1 MYSAKRS
8 EDLREVLGRGEG
20 FALSELI
27 FTRFT
32 RLAEAHKEEQRF
44 ASGFR
49 YGDKEGAEMLGERFR
64 IGRFPHCIGK
74 CLDRTVPNRHTEPL
88 NPNAVHPLRVDCRL
102 IATSIFVVVASVS
115 VAVAQEPA
123 DSSRLALHDPFEYR
137 TTIEGWAESRRHL
150 VLDRKHSIGGRLYD
164 RGIFR
169 HVTPKTNR
177 EYAHEMLVQRFS
189 SEAFNE
195 RRRARNSLLL
205 RIGSIRR
212 DLLAFV
218 SRIRSRV
225 PLDTAH
231 ALTLDAVLQQD
242 GQATRSFLELGYTWQ
257 FAPRHAL
264 GVRHTFS
271 EYKRDVDPTILYRYA
286 GRRLGSAEVALT
298 FQNLYS
304 DILDQQLGIFPGD
317 REVIRD
323 YIRHPYLFSFS
334 YASPDHLPLRGEVA
348 GGIQP
353 TSRAIYA
360 SQRKPEY
367 RYRDDRRL
375 HYLGAVLEY
384 RYASVAGG
392 FFYKRDVSRLR
403 RVGTGENVA
412 SDYTARQQFQRFG
425 PFLKGRWG
433 PFQGMVRGF
442 LGSYQDRQTGKDYS
456 ESVLPEN
463 ISYDEGQHGL
473 QGRLLYEPDSG
484 LSVGLE
490 YAALRRRYAREDDP
504 SRVGNGSIVFAPWTE
519 QYWGLGPSNH
529 GLVGRIGYRFSGGE
543 LVTGVGY
550 DLDGDDDY
558 PTKDLGTR
566 RFDGAFGRLILTW

>member
-1 MYSAKRS
+1 M
-8 EDLREVLGRGEG
+8 
-20 FALSELI
+20 
-27 FTRFT
+27 
-32 RLAEAHKEEQRF
+32 
-44 ASGFR
+44 
-49 YGDKEGAEMLGERFR
+49 
-64 IGRFPHCIGK
+64 
-74 CLDRTVPNRHTEPL
+74 
-88 NPNAVHPLRVDCRL
+88 HPLRAECWL
-102 IATSIFVVVASVS
+102 IAASIFVVASVS
-115 VAVAQEPA
+115 AAVAQEPA
-123 DSSRLALHDPFEYR
+123 DSSQLAFHNPFEFR
-137 TTIEGWAESRRHL
+137 TTLEGWVESRRRL

-205 RIGSIRR
+205 RVGSVRR

-218 SRIRSRV
+218 SQIRSRV

-231 ALTLDAVLQQD
+231 ALTVDAVLQQD
-242 GQATRSFLELGYTWQ
+242 GRATRSFLELGYTWQ
-257 FAPRHAL
+257 FASRHAL

-271 EYKRDVDPTILYRYA
+271 EYKRDVEPTILYQYA
-286 GRRLGSAEVALT
+286 SRRLGSTEVALT

-323 YIRHPYLFSFS
+323 YIRHPYLISFS
-334 YASPDHLPLRGEVA
+334 YAFPDHLPLRGEVA

-360 SQRKPEY
+360 SQREPEY

-375 HYLGAVLEY
+375 HYLGAILEY
-384 RYASVAGG
+384 RYASFTGG
-392 FFYKRDVSRLR
+392 LFYKRDVSQLR
-403 RVGTGENVA
+403 RIGKGEKVA

-433 PFQGMVRGF
+433 SFQGMVRGF
-442 LGSYQDRQTGKDYS
+442 LGSYQDRQTGEDYS
-456 ESVLPEN
+456 ESVLPEK
-463 ISYDEGQHGL
+463 ISYDEGQRGL
-473 QGRLLYEPDSG
+473 QARLLYEPESG
-484 LSVGLE
+484 FSVGLE
-490 YAALRRRYAREDDP
+490 YASLRRLYAREDDP
-504 SRVGNGSIVFAPWTE
+504 GRVGNGIVFAPWTGH
-519 QYWGLGPSNH
+519 YWGLGPSNY

-543 LVTGVGY
+543 FVIGVGY
-550 DLDGDDDY
+550 DIDGDDDY
-558 PTKDLGTR
+558 PTKDLDTR